1 MDHYELLPQHLKD
14 IAVDVTR
21 KKQTVHCQIKCLC
34 GCETFSVYKSVHEE
48 TPFEAYEKTLKLPI
62 ISIDGRKDKNGRSYM
77 IWRTFFGIP
86 IGKRYD
92 DELLLPNGTI
102 CHSDVIKIRCVECG
116 HEYIIFDGD
125 KHGYD
130 ALTTV
135 IKKLTHVIDDQ
146 DNGADQK
153 YKTLR
158 KCCGVE
164 VAIQNDV
171 TYEEVEEIFK
181 FHDLPLTHEQYLNA
195 FSWFT
200 VCAVVD
206 GKARVIFDME
216 TS

>member
-1 MDHYELLPQHLKD
+1 MENFDFLPQHLRD
-14 IAVDVTR
+14 IAADVTM
-21 KKQTVHCQIKCLC
+21 KKQTVRCQIKCLC

-48 TPFEAYEKTLKLPI
+48 TPFEAYEKSLKLPI
-62 ISIDGRKDKNGRSYM
+62 LTLDGRIDKNGRRY
-77 IWRTFFGIP
+77 IVWRTFFGIP

-92 DELLLPNGTI
+92 DELFLPNGTI
-102 CHSDVIKIRCVECG
+102 CYSDIIKIKCAEFGR
-116 HEYIIFDGD
+116 EYIIFDGD

-135 IKKLTHVIDDQ
+135 IKNLTHVIDDQ
-146 DNGADQK
+146 NDDENQK

-164 VAIQNDV
+164 VAIQNDI

-181 FHDLPLTHEQYLNA
+181 VHDLPLTHEQYVNA

-216 TS
+216 TA

>member
-1 MDHYELLPQHLKD
+1 MENYDLLPPQLKD
-14 IAVDVTR
+14 IAIDVVQD
-21 KKQTVHCQIKCLC
+21 KQTVHCQIKCLC

-48 TPFEAYEKTLKLPI
+48 TPFEAYEKSLKLPI
-62 ISIDGRKDKNGRSYM
+62 FTLDGRIDKNGRRYT

-92 DELLLPNGTI
+92 DELFLPNGTI
-102 CHSDVIKIRCVECG
+102 CYSDIIKIRCTECG

-135 IKKLTHVIDDQ
+135 IKNLSNAINFQNDYEK
-146 DNGADQK
+146 QK

-164 VAIQNDV
+164 VAIRNDNS
-171 TYEEVEEIFK
+171 YEEIEEIFK
-181 FHDLPLTHEQYLNA
+181 VHNLPLTYEQYVNA